1 MNLRIGSRVQS
12 FGSRVLEFR
21 AGDSKYGMI
30 LKLQALHRPE
40 RKFMSAPAI
49 RAAV

>member
-1 MNLRIGSRVQS
+1 MNLRIGSRVQG

-21 AGDSKYGMI
+21 AGESKYGMI
-30 LKLQALHRPE
+30 LKLQSLHTPK

-49 RAAV
+49 RAAL